1 MRIAIFLRAGLL
13 FTLAIVGAAKLPA
26 QTRISDSHD
35 CGSGVELRLSSST
48 AVQGNLLE
56 ADVHTASPLAKLDAE
71 WAEHKIPFWTDD
83 ANPNARHA
91 LLGIDLERPAGHY
104 ELVLNGQLE
113 SGQQV
118 SCSAFVSV
126 EAGTFAVEKLTVKE
140 KFVELNPDDVA
151 RANAEKKRL
160 LDLFALATPDRLW
173 RGRFRLPL
181 DGVHTGGNFGRR
193 RVLNGKPGSP
203 HTGVDFPA
211 AAGTLVHATQRGR
224 VVLAEEL
231 FFSGNT
237 VILDHGLGIYTL
249 YGHFESISVAAGDL
263 VDAGTILGK
272 VGATGRV
279 TGPHLH
285 WGLTVNGA
293 RVNPLQIV
301 RLGMAK

>member
-126 EAGTFAVEKLTVKE
+126 E
-140 KFVELNPDDVA
+140 
-151 RANAEKKRL
+151 
-160 LDLFALATPDRLW
+160 
-173 RGRFRLPL
+173 
-181 DGVHTGGNFGRR
+181 
-193 RVLNGKPGSP
+193 
-203 HTGVDFPA
+203 
-211 AAGTLVHATQRGR
+211 
-224 VVLAEEL
+224 
-231 FFSGNT
+231 
-237 VILDHGLGIYTL
+237 
-249 YGHFESISVAAGDL
+249 
-263 VDAGTILGK
+263 
-272 VGATGRV
+272 
-279 TGPHLH
+279 
-285 WGLTVNGA
+285 
-293 RVNPLQIV
+293 
-301 RLGMAK
+301 